1 MPENIER
8 LKAIYKEK
16 QVTYNKMC
24 DAYRKAADAANE
36 IRAMCDAA
44 MADLHDG
51 GEQLLKAMEAE
62 QQ

>member
-8 LKAIYKEK
+8 LKAIYEEK
-16 QVTYNKMC
+16 QATYNKMC

-44 MADLHDG
+44 MADLHDV

-62 QQ
+62 Q